1 MDKNINKQNVY
12 ISEEENTLNWIE
24 IQSSFKKSFGNEIYN
39 SWLQKISLVKEYN
52 DYLILGVPTRFF
64 RDWIVSRYLD
74 KILEQVKSFKL
85 SLNRIEF
92 KIIEENKQNQ
102 ELIKID
108 QLNKV
113 TEIKDSIL
121 NYNRL
126 NPNLSFESFIKGKS
140 NEIALSYSK
149 KVCDYVSRYNPLY
162 ICGGV
167 GLGKTHLLNA
177 IGLETQKDNN
187 VMFISAE
194 RFMYHFIKSIKKND
208 MVNFKD
214 FFRKSSVFIIDDI
227 QFISGKESL
236 QEEFFH
242 TFNSLIE
249 KGSQIIISS
258 DRPPMKLDRVQER
271 IKSRLSG
278 GLVVDIEAPDLDLK
292 IKILKKKIEEIQNQ
306 FKENIDL
313 SDEVINYI
321 ASESKTNIRELIGVL
336 NRVIAFSRVHNK
348 VLTTVDCKNILK
360 DVFSQIRVITVDKI
374 QNIVSNYFN
383 IALSDML
390 SQRRSR
396 PLARPRQIA
405 MYLAKKMTSRSL
417 PEIGRRFAN
426 RDHTTVIHAVKTI
439 TRLSD
444 QDDEMKKILIK
455 LKVFCWNSEEM
466 QFIVKRDILLK
477 SLNFVQGVVEKK
489 NTLPILSNV
498 LLQLKEKKLTIV
510 ATDLDIVFHDEIED
524 VKVLKEGST
533 TTSAAILYDILRK
546 ISSNSELNFDL
557 KNENKLS
564 LKE

>member
-1 MDKNINKQNVY
+1 MEKNIKKLNVY
-12 ISEEENTLNWIE
+12 ISEEEKTLNWSD
-24 IQSSFKKSFGNEIYN
+24 IQASLKKNFGSEIYN

-85 SLNRIEF
+85 SLTRIEF
-92 KIIEENKQNQ
+92 KIVEENNQN
-102 ELIKID
+102 EDIIKID
-108 QLNKV
+108 QISKV

-126 NPNLSFESFIKGKS
+126 NPNLCFNSFIRGKS

-149 KVCDYVSRYNPLY
+149 KVCEHLSRYNPLY

-177 IGLETQKDNN
+177 IGLELQDDNN

-258 DRPPMKLDRVQER
+258 DRSPMKLDRVQER

-278 GLVVDIEAPDLDLK
+278 GLVVDIETPDLELK
-292 IKILKKKIEEIQNQ
+292 ESIIKKKIEEIQNQ
-306 FKENIDL
+306 FKENINL
-313 SDEVINYI
+313 TEEVIHYI

-336 NRVIAFSRVHNK
+336 NRVIAFSRVNNK
-348 VLTTVDCKNILK
+348 VLNISDCKNILK
-360 DVFSQIRVITVDKI
+360 DIFSQIKIITVDKI
-374 QNIVSNYFN
+374 QNVVSNYFN
-383 IALSDML
+383 IPLSDML

-405 MYLAKKMTSRSL
+405 MFLAKKLTSRSL

-439 TRLSD
+439 TRLAD
-444 QDDEMKKILIK
+444 QDDEMKKNISQIK
-455 LKVFCWNSEEM
+455 N
-466 QFIVKRDILLK
+466 LL
-477 SLNFVQGVVEKK
+477 LEQ
-489 NTLPILSNV
+489 
-498 LLQLKEKKLTIV
+498 
-510 ATDLDIVFHDEIED
+510 
-524 VKVLKEGST
+524 
-533 TTSAAILYDILRK
+533 
-546 ISSNSELNFDL
+546 
-557 KNENKLS
+557 
-564 LKE
+564 

>member
-1 MDKNINKQNVY
+1 MDKNNIKKNNLY
-12 ISEEENTLNWIE
+12 SSEEENTLKWE
-24 IQSSFKKSFGNEIYN
+24 EVQKAFKDTFGSEVYN
-39 SWLQKISLVKEYN
+39 SWLQKLTLVKEFN
-52 DYLILGVPTRFF
+52 DYLILSVPTRFF

-92 KIIEENKQNQ
+92 KIIEENRQNQ

-108 QLNKV
+108 ELNKV

-126 NPNLSFESFIKGKS
+126 NPHLNFSNFIKGKS
-140 NEIALSYSK
+140 NDIAVSYSK
-149 KVCDYVSRYNPLY
+149 KVCEHLSRYNPLY
-162 ICGGV
+162 ISGGV

-177 IGLETQKDNN
+177 IGLELQNDNN

-242 TFNSLIE
+242 TFNSLMD

-258 DRPPMKLDRVQER
+258 DRHPMKLDRVQER
-271 IKSRLSG
+271 IKSRLAG
-278 GLVVDIEAPDLDLK
+278 GLVVDIDVPDFELK
-292 IKILKKKIEEIQNQ
+292 AEIIKKKIEEIQSQ
-306 FKENIDL
+306 FKENINL
-313 SDEVINYI
+313 SGDVINYI
-321 ASESKTNIRELIGVL
+321 ASECKTNIRELIGVL

-348 VLTTVDCKNILK
+348 SLDIGDCKKILR
-360 DVFSQIRVITVDKI
+360 DVFSQIKVITVDKI
-374 QNIVSNYFN
+374 QNTVSNFFN
-383 IALSDML
+383 IALSEML

-405 MYLAKKMTSRSL
+405 MFLAKKMTTRSL

-439 TRLSD
+439 TRLSE
-444 QDDEMKKILIK
+444 QDDEMKKNISQI
-455 LKVFCWNSEEM
+455 
-466 QFIVKRDILLK
+466 K
-477 SLNFVQGVVEKK
+477 SL
-489 NTLPILSNV
+489 
-498 LLQLKEKKLTIV
+498 LL
-510 ATDLDIVFHDEIED
+510 
-524 VKVLKEGST
+524 
-533 TTSAAILYDILRK
+533 
-546 ISSNSELNFDL
+546 
-557 KNENKLS
+557 EN
-564 LKE
+564 

>member
-1 MDKNINKQNVY
+1 MENNITKKQNAF
-12 ISEEENTLNWIE
+12 ISEEEKTLNWND
-24 IQSSFKKSFGNEIYN
+24 IQDAFKKTFGNEIYN

-85 SLNRIEF
+85 SVNRIEF
-92 KIIEENKQNQ
+92 KIIEENKQSQ
-102 ELIKID
+102 ELIKVD
-108 QLNKV
+108 EFNKI

-126 NPNLSFESFIKGKS
+126 NPNLSFESFIQGKS
-140 NEIALSYSK
+140 NDIAFSYSK
-149 KVCDYVSRYNPLY
+149 KVCEHLSRYNPLY

-177 IGLETQKDNN
+177 IGIELQDKNN

-242 TFNSLIE
+242 TFNSLMD

-258 DRPPMKLDRVQER
+258 DRSPMKLDRVQDK
-271 IKSRLSG
+271 IKSRLAG
-278 GLVVDIEAPDLDLK
+278 GLVVDIDIPDLELK
-292 IKILKKKIEEIQNQ
+292 TKIIRKKIEEIESQ
-306 FKENIDL
+306 FKENINL
-313 SDEVINYI
+313 SSDVINFI
-321 ASESKTNIRELIGVL
+321 ASETKTNIRELIGVL

-348 VLTTVDCKNILK
+348 ILTINDCKNILK
-360 DVFSQIRVITVDKI
+360 DVFNQIRVITVDKI
-374 QNIVSNYFN
+374 QNVVSNYFN
-383 IALSDML
+383 IALSEML

-405 MYLAKKMTSRSL
+405 MYLAKKMTTRSL

-439 TRLSD
+439 TRLSE
-444 QDDEMKKILIK
+444 QDDEMKKNINQI
-455 LKVFCWNSEEM
+455 
-466 QFIVKRDILLK
+466 K
-477 SLNFVQGVVEKK
+477 SL
-489 NTLPILSNV
+489 L
-498 LLQLKEKKLTIV
+498 
-510 ATDLDIVFHDEIED
+510 IEQ
-524 VKVLKEGST
+524 
-533 TTSAAILYDILRK
+533 
-546 ISSNSELNFDL
+546 
-557 KNENKLS
+557 
-564 LKE
+564 

>member
-1 MDKNINKQNVY
+1 MENNITKKQNVFT
-12 ISEEENTLNWIE
+12 SEEEKTLNWEE
-24 IQSSFKKSFGNEIYN
+24 IQTSFKKTFGTEIYN

-92 KIIEENKQNQ
+92 KIIEGNKQNQ
-102 ELIKID
+102 DYLKIEELD
-108 QLNKV
+108 KV

-126 NPNLSFESFIKGKS
+126 NPNLNFDSFIEGKS
-140 NEIALSYSK
+140 NDIALSHSK
-149 KVCDYVSRYNPLY
+149 KVCEHIARYNPLY

-177 IGLETQKDNN
+177 IGLKLQSNNN

-194 RFMYHFIKSIKKND
+194 RFMYHFIKSIKQND

-242 TFNSLIE
+242 TFNSLID
-249 KGSQIIISS
+249 KGSQIIISA
-258 DRPPMKLDRVQER
+258 DRAPMKLDRVQDR
-271 IKSRLSG
+271 IKSRLAG
-278 GLVVDIEAPDLDLK
+278 GLVVDIDLPDLELK
-292 IKILKKKIEEIQNQ
+292 IKIIKKKIEEIQNQ
-306 FKENIDL
+306 FKENIEL
-313 SDEVINYI
+313 SEEVINYI
-321 ASESKTNIRELIGVL
+321 ATESKTNIRELIGVL
-336 NRVIAFSRVHNK
+336 NRVIAFNRVHNK
-348 VLTTVDCKNILK
+348 DLTINECKNILR

-374 QNIVSNYFN
+374 QNVVSNYFN
-383 IALSDML
+383 IALSEML

-405 MYLAKKMTSRSL
+405 MFLAKKMTSRSL

-439 TRLSD
+439 TRLSE
-444 QDDEMKKILIK
+444 QDDEMKKSINQI
-455 LKVFCWNSEEM
+455 
-466 QFIVKRDILLK
+466 K
-477 SLNFVQGVVEKK
+477 SL
-489 NTLPILSNV
+489 
-498 LLQLKEKKLTIV
+498 LLEQ
-510 ATDLDIVFHDEIED
+510 
-524 VKVLKEGST
+524 
-533 TTSAAILYDILRK
+533 
-546 ISSNSELNFDL
+546 
-557 KNENKLS
+557 
-564 LKE
+564 

>member
-1 MDKNINKQNVY
+1 MENNNIKKQNAFV
-12 ISEEENTLNWIE
+12 SEEEKTLNWEE
-24 IQSSFKKSFGNEIYN
+24 IQTSFKKNFGTEVYN

-92 KIIEENKQNQ
+92 KIIEENKKNQ
-102 ELIKID
+102 EFIKID
-108 QLNKV
+108 ELNKV

-126 NPNLSFESFIKGKS
+126 NPNLNFESFIQGKS
-140 NEIALSYSK
+140 NDIALSYSK
-149 KVCDYVSRYNPLY
+149 KVCEHISRYNPLY
-162 ICGGV
+162 VCGGV

-177 IGLETQKDNN
+177 IGIELQHNNN

-242 TFNSLIE
+242 TFNSLMD
-249 KGSQIIISS
+249 KGSQIIISA
-258 DRPPMKLDRVQER
+258 DRAPMKLDRVQER
-271 IKSRLSG
+271 IKSRLAG

-292 IKILKKKIEEIQNQ
+292 IKIIKKKIEEIESQ
-306 FKENIDL
+306 FKEKINL
-313 SDEVINYI
+313 SDEVINYL
-321 ASESKTNIRELIGVL
+321 ASESKTNIRELIGIL
-336 NRVIAFSRVHNK
+336 NRIIAFSRVHNK
-348 VLTTVDCKNILK
+348 DLNISDCKNILK
-360 DVFSQIRVITVDKI
+360 DVFNQIRVITVDKI
-374 QNIVSNYFN
+374 QNVVSNYFN
-383 IALSDML
+383 IALSEML

-405 MYLAKKMTSRSL
+405 MYLAKKMTTRSL

-439 TRLSD
+439 TRLSE
-444 QDDEMKKILIK
+444 QDDEMKKNISQI
-455 LKVFCWNSEEM
+455 
-466 QFIVKRDILLK
+466 K
-477 SLNFVQGVVEKK
+477 SL
-489 NTLPILSNV
+489 
-498 LLQLKEKKLTIV
+498 LLEQ
-510 ATDLDIVFHDEIED
+510 
-524 VKVLKEGST
+524 
-533 TTSAAILYDILRK
+533 
-546 ISSNSELNFDL
+546 
-557 KNENKLS
+557 
-564 LKE
+564 

>member
-1 MDKNINKQNVY
+1 MENNNTKKQNVY
-12 ISEEENTLNWIE
+12 TSEEEATLSWDE
-24 IQSSFKKSFGNEIYN
+24 LQSSFKKSFGSEIYN

-74 KILEQVKSFKL
+74 KILELVKSFKM

-92 KIIEENKQNQ
+92 KIIDENKQNQ
-102 ELIKID
+102 EFIKID
-108 QLNKV
+108 ELNKV

-126 NPNLSFESFIKGKS
+126 NPNLNFDSFIQGTS
-140 NEIALSYSK
+140 NDIALSYSK
-149 KVCDYVSRYNPLY
+149 KVCEHISRYNPLY
-162 ICGGV
+162 VCGGV

-177 IGLETQKDNN
+177 IGLKLQNDNN

-227 QFISGKESL
+227 QFMSGKESL

-242 TFNSLIE
+242 TFNSLID

-258 DRPPMKLDRVQER
+258 DRSPMKLDRVQDR
-271 IKSRLSG
+271 IKSRLAG
-278 GLVVDIEAPDLDLK
+278 GLVVDIEVPNLELK
-292 IKILKKKIEEIQNQ
+292 VKIIKKKIDEIQNQ
-306 FKENIDL
+306 FKENINL

-321 ASESKTNIRELIGVL
+321 ACESKTNIRELIGVL

-348 VLTTVDCKNILK
+348 ILNISDCKNILK
-360 DVFSQIRVITVDKI
+360 DVFNQNRVITVDKI

-383 IALSDML
+383 IALSEML

-405 MYLAKKMTSRSL
+405 MYLAKKMTTRSL

-439 TRLSD
+439 TRLSE
-444 QDDEMKKILIK
+444 QDDEMKKNISQI
-455 LKVFCWNSEEM
+455 
-466 QFIVKRDILLK
+466 K
-477 SLNFVQGVVEKK
+477 SL
-489 NTLPILSNV
+489 
-498 LLQLKEKKLTIV
+498 LLEQ
-510 ATDLDIVFHDEIED
+510 
-524 VKVLKEGST
+524 
-533 TTSAAILYDILRK
+533 
-546 ISSNSELNFDL
+546 
-557 KNENKLS
+557 
-564 LKE
+564 

>member
-1 MDKNINKQNVY
+1 MEKNNIKKNNVY
-12 ISEEENTLNWIE
+12 VSEEEKTLNWSE
-24 IQSSFKKSFGNEIYN
+24 IQISFKKTFGSEVYN
-39 SWLQKISLVKEYN
+39 SWLQKISLVKEFN

-74 KILEQVKSFKL
+74 KILEQIKEFKL

-102 ELIKID
+102 EFIKID
-108 QLNKV
+108 ELSKV

-126 NPNLSFESFIKGKS
+126 NPNLNFESFIQGKS
-140 NEIALSYSK
+140 NDIALSYSR
-149 KVCDYVSRYNPLY
+149 KVCEDVSRYNPLY

-177 IGLETQKDNN
+177 IGLELQSDNN

-242 TFNSLIE
+242 TFNSLMD

-258 DRPPMKLDRVQER
+258 DRAPIKLDRVQER
-271 IKSRLSG
+271 IKSRLAG
-278 GLVVDIEAPDLDLK
+278 GLVVDIDIPDSDLK

-306 FKENIDL
+306 FKESINL
-313 SDEVINYI
+313 SDEVISYI

-348 VLTTVDCKNILK
+348 ILDVNDCKKILK
-360 DVFSQIRVITVDKI
+360 DAFNQIKVITVDKI
-374 QNIVSNYFN
+374 QNVVSNYFN
-383 IALSDML
+383 ITLSEML

-405 MYLAKKMTSRSL
+405 MYLAKKMTTRSL

-439 TRLSD
+439 SRLSE
-444 QDDEMKKILIK
+444 QDDEMKKNLNQIKSILQ
-455 LKVFCWNSEEM
+455 E
-466 QFIVKRDILLK
+466 Q
-477 SLNFVQGVVEKK
+477 Q
-489 NTLPILSNV
+489 
-498 LLQLKEKKLTIV
+498 
-510 ATDLDIVFHDEIED
+510 
-524 VKVLKEGST
+524 
-533 TTSAAILYDILRK
+533 
-546 ISSNSELNFDL
+546 
-557 KNENKLS
+557 
-564 LKE
+564 

>member
-1 MDKNINKQNVY
+1 MDNKIKKQNVY
-12 ISEEENTLNWIE
+12 TSEEEKTIIWDD
-24 IQSSFKKSFGNEIYN
+24 IQNSFKKTFGSEIYN
-39 SWLQKISLVKEYN
+39 SWLEKITLIKEYN

-85 SLNRIEF
+85 SLTRIEF
-92 KIIEENKQNQ
+92 KIVEENKQNQ
-102 ELIKID
+102 EIIKID
-108 QLNKV
+108 ELNKV

-126 NPNLSFESFIKGKS
+126 NPKLNFENFIRGKS
-140 NEIALSYSK
+140 NDIAFSYSK
-149 KVCDYVSRYNPLY
+149 KVCEHVSRYNPLY
-162 ICGGV
+162 VCGGV

-177 IGLETQKDNN
+177 IGLELQNDNN

-242 TFNSLIE
+242 TFNSLMD

-258 DRPPMKLDRVQER
+258 DRAPMKLDRIQDR
-271 IKSRLSG
+271 IKSRLAG
-278 GLVVDIEAPDLDLK
+278 GLVVDIESPDLE
-292 IKILKKKIEEIQNQ
+292 LKKNIIKRKIEDIQNQ
-306 FKENIDL
+306 FKENINI
-313 SDEVINYI
+313 SDEVIDYV
-321 ASESKTNIRELIGVL
+321 AAECKTNIRELIGVL

-348 VLTTVDCKNILK
+348 ILTTSDCKNILK
-360 DVFSQIRVITVDKI
+360 DVFSQKKIITVDKI

-383 IALSDML
+383 ISLSEML

-405 MYLAKKMTSRSL
+405 MYLSKKMTTRSL

-439 TRLSD
+439 SRLAE
-444 QDDEMKKILIK
+444 QDDEMKKNINQI
-455 LKVFCWNSEEM
+455 
-466 QFIVKRDILLK
+466 K
-477 SLNFVQGVVEKK
+477 SLLIDQ
-489 NTLPILSNV
+489 
-498 LLQLKEKKLTIV
+498 
-510 ATDLDIVFHDEIED
+510 
-524 VKVLKEGST
+524 
-533 TTSAAILYDILRK
+533 
-546 ISSNSELNFDL
+546 
-557 KNENKLS
+557 
-564 LKE
+564 

>member
-1 MDKNINKQNVY
+1 MDKNNIKKQNVY
-12 ISEEENTLNWIE
+12 VSEEEKTLNWSDV
-24 IQSSFKKSFGNEIYN
+24 QNSFKKSFGSEIYI
-39 SWLQKISLVKEYN
+39 SWLQKISLIKEYN

-92 KIIEENKQNQ
+92 KIIEENKNN
-102 ELIKID
+102 LNSIKID
-108 QLNKV
+108 ELHKV

-126 NPNLSFESFIKGKS
+126 NPNLNFNNFVQGKS

-149 KVCDYVSRYNPLY
+149 KVCEHVSRYNPLY

-177 IGLETQKDNN
+177 IGLELQSDNN

-214 FFRKSSVFIIDDI
+214 FFRKSSIFIIDDI
-227 QFISGKESL
+227 QFMRGKESL

-242 TFNSLIE
+242 TFNSLMD
-249 KGSQIIISS
+249 KGSQIIISA
-258 DRPPMKLDRVQER
+258 DRTPMKLDRIQER
-271 IKSRLSG
+271 IKSRLAG
-278 GLVVDIEAPDLDLK
+278 GLVVDIDTPDFDLK
-292 IKILKKKIEEIQNQ
+292 VKIIKKKILEIESQ
-306 FKENIDL
+306 FKENININE
-313 SDEVINYI
+313 EVINYI
-321 ASESKTNIRELIGVL
+321 ANESKTSIRELIGIL

-348 VLTTVDCKNILK
+348 TLTMIDCKNILK
-360 DVFSQIRVITVDKI
+360 DVFNQIKIITVDKI
-374 QNIVSNYFN
+374 QNVVSNYFN
-383 IALSDML
+383 IPLNDML

-405 MYLAKKMTSRSL
+405 MYLAKKMTTRSL

-439 TRLSD
+439 TRLSE
-444 QDDEMKKILIK
+444 QDDEMKKNINQIK
-455 LKVFCWNSEEM
+455 N
-466 QFIVKRDILLK
+466 LL
-477 SLNFVQGVVEKK
+477 LE
-489 NTLPILSNV
+489 
-498 LLQLKEKKLTIV
+498 
-510 ATDLDIVFHDEIED
+510 
-524 VKVLKEGST
+524 
-533 TTSAAILYDILRK
+533 
-546 ISSNSELNFDL
+546 
-557 KNENKLS
+557 
-564 LKE
+564 